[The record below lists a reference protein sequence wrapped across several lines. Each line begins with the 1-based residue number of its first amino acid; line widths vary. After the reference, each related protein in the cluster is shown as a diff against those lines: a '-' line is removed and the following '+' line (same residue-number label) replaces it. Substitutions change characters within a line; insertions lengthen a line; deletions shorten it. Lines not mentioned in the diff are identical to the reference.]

1 MELCKANARAVLLIN
16 KGKPDLSTQYVRI
29 LDKEGGFTRRLR
41 RERLSKKLSAFVP
54 FHGCVSAR
62 THIATHSRSLYT
74 FHVEYPFPPVGIV
87 GAADGKNRRAFF
99 FGSARLR
106 LSPMKRSTL
115 PTIGLCLVVAVVY
128 FAGAELGLSLA
139 SLHENVTAVWPP
151 TGIAIA
157 SLLLFGPRVLPGV
170 FLGALAANIPT
181 SLPIPFAFGIA
192 IGNTL
197 EALAAWFLL
206 RRSKRWRNSFDSVGE
221 VLTFIVYAAVLAT
234 LVSATIGSLS
244 VCFGDPSRWKD
255 FTPFWLTWWMGD
267 GFGALIFTPL
277 IISWSSSRRIN
288 PGDMPEI
295 ASLFVLL
302 IIVVLIVFGGWFP
315 GPVKT
320 YPLAYLCLPCLL
332 WAALRFDQRI
342 VTSAIVLIT
351 GVAVWGARHGYGPFI
366 QPGSNNVTLLLLIS
380 FVGTSSLMTLF
391 VAAVTS
397 ERRRLGS
404 ELSLHRRRVEDI
416 VQHVPGVVWEAW
428 GKPETG
434 NQRID
439 FVSSHVEKMLGY
451 SAEEWLS
458 TPNFWLSVVHP
469 DDKERAAAEAAA
481 IFASGK
487 GGTSRFR
494 WMHKDGREVWVEAQ
508 SIVVNDESGPVGMRG
523 VTMDITAAVMAEIE
537 RAELLQRES
546 HARQQAEEASRL
558 KEEFLA
564 TVSHE
569 LRTPLNA
576 VVGWS
581 RLLRSGQLDQDGA
594 AHAVEVIQRN
604 AAAQRQIIEDLL
616 DVSRIITGR
625 LRINTQSV
633 DLLLII
639 HAAIDAVRPAA
650 EAKAITISTHIEA
663 PDSIVRADSE
673 RLQQVLWNLLA
684 NAVKFT
690 PAGGKVDVNLAQH
703 GSLAEIRI
711 EDSGPGVPSE
721 FLPRIFERFSQ
732 ADGSS
737 TRKHGG
743 LGLGLAIVRHLVELH
758 GGTVSAANREEGG
771 AVLTVRLPIVAVGS
785 AQFEIY

>member
-1 MELCKANARAVLLIN
+1 L
-16 KGKPDLSTQYVRI
+16 
-29 LDKEGGFTRRLR
+29 
-41 RERLSKKLSAFVP
+41 
-54 FHGCVSAR
+54 
-62 THIATHSRSLYT
+62 
-74 FHVEYPFPPVGIV
+74 
-87 GAADGKNRRAFF
+87 
-99 FGSARLR
+99 
-106 LSPMKRSTL
+106 
-115 PTIGLCLVVAVVY
+115 
-128 FAGAELGLSLA
+128 
-139 SLHENVTAVWPP
+139 
-151 TGIAIA
+151 
-157 SLLLFGPRVLPGV
+157 
-170 FLGALAANIPT
+170 PT

-221 VLTFIVYAAVLAT
+221 VLTFVVFAAVLAT

-244 VCFGDPSRWKD
+244 VCFGEPAQWKG
-255 FTPFWLTWWMGD
+255 FTSLWLTWWMGD
-267 GFGALIFTPL
+267 GFGALIFSPL
-277 IISWSSSRRIN
+277 ILSWSSSPRIN
-288 PGDMPEI
+288 REDVPEI
-295 ASLFVLL
+295 LSLFVLL
-302 IIVVLIVFGGWFP
+302 LIVVLIVFAGWFP

-351 GVAVWGARHGYGPFI
+351 VLAVWGARQGYGPFI
-366 QPGSNNVTLLLLIS
+366 QPSSRNVTLLLLVS
-380 FVGTSSLMTLF
+380 FVGTSALMTLL
-391 VAAVTS
+391 VAAITS

-404 ELSLHRRRVEDI
+404 EVAIHRRRVEDI

-428 GKPETG
+428 GKPDAA

-439 FVSSHVEKMLGY
+439 FVSSHVENMLGY

-458 TPNFWLSVVHP
+458 TPNFWLSIVHP
-469 DDKERAAAEAAA
+469 DDRERAGAEAAA

-487 GGTSRFR
+487 GGASRFR
-494 WMHKDGREVWVEAQ
+494 WMHRDGHEVWVEGH
-508 SIVVNDESGPVGMRG
+508 SIVVSDENGPAGMRG
-523 VTMDITAAVMAEIE
+523 VTLDITAAVKAESE
-537 RAELLQRES
+537 RAELLERES

-581 RLLRSGQLDQDGA
+581 RLLRSGQLDEDGA
-594 AHAVEVIQRN
+594 AHAVEVIERN

-616 DVSRIITGR
+616 DVSRIITGK

-633 DLLLII
+633 DVLLII

-650 EAKAITISTHIEA
+650 EAKEIRISTHIEA

-690 PAGGKVDVNLAQH
+690 PARGTVDLYLEQH

-711 EDSGPGVPSE
+711 EDSGPGIPPE

-758 GGTVSAANREEGG
+758 GGTVSAANRDGAG
-771 AVLTVRLPIVAVGS
+771 AVLIVRLPITVSRELENFSRKDAK
-785 AQFEIY
+785 AQRHLSRLSKSDL